1 MSQSRIKLKAVFC
14 LYWDKQQ
21 SIDFLKDRAFFHA
34 AMSDEHN
41 DSSHPVLAIIGKI
54 FIFAIPASLVVMLG
68 IVGAAFLGGSGV
80 EVAQASAKLAP
91 AVAVESSAAPAA
103 EPAVAATSA
112 VAAGA
117 GSNSSQMQLGK
128 AAYATCA
135 ACHGP
140 DGAGLKAG
148 PMLMAPSLHGSEL
161 LLGDVDAALLIILKG
176 IAKEG
181 MDYMGMMASLGAGL
195 DDEKMAAVLTYT
207 RNSWGNSAPSVT
219 VEEAAAA
226 RAKFAAVNAPAG
238 VRRAEIQAI
247 VDAHK

>member
-1 MSQSRIKLKAVFC
+1 
-14 LYWDKQQ
+14 
-21 SIDFLKDRAFFHA
+21 
-34 AMSDEHN
+34 MSDEHN
-41 DSSHPVLAIIGKI
+41 ESTNPVLAIIGKI

-80 EVAQASAKLAP
+80 EVAEAAAKPAPAAAAPAEPAAAGEP
-91 AVAVESSAAPAA
+91 AVAPDAEPTVAAAAPAA
-103 EPAVAATSA
+103 
-112 VAAGA
+112 AGA
-117 GSNSSQMQLGK
+117 GPDASQMQLGK
-128 AAYATCA
+128 SAYATCA

-140 DGAGLKAG
+140 DGSGLKAG

-207 RNSWGNSAPSVT
+207 RNSWGNSAPAVT

-226 RAKFAAVNAPAG
+226 RAKFADVNAPAG
-238 VRRAEIQAI
+238 VKRAEIQAI

>member
-1 MSQSRIKLKAVFC
+1 
-14 LYWDKQQ
+14 
-21 SIDFLKDRAFFHA
+21 
-34 AMSDEHN
+34 MSDEHK
-41 DSSHPVLAIIGKI
+41 DSPHPVLAIIGKI

-68 IVGAAFLGGSGV
+68 LVGVAFLGGSGV
-80 EVAQASAKLAP
+80 EVVEASAKPAP
-91 AVAVESSAAPAA
+91 VAAAAESSAIPAA
-103 EPAVAATSA
+103 EPVVAAASPA
-112 VAAGA
+112 AAGA
-117 GSNSSQMQLGK
+117 GPNDSQMQLGK

-207 RNSWGNSAPSVT
+207 RNSWGNSAPAIT

-226 RAKFAAVNAPAG
+226 RAKFADVNAPAG

>member
-1 MSQSRIKLKAVFC
+1 
-14 LYWDKQQ
+14 
-21 SIDFLKDRAFFHA
+21 
-34 AMSDEHN
+34 MSDEHN

-80 EVAQASAKLAP
+80 EVAEASAKPAP
-91 AVAVESSAAPAA
+91 AAAADPLAAAESSAEPAA
-103 EPAVAATSA
+103 AAAAPS
-112 VAAGA
+112 VAGA
-117 GSNSSQMQLGK
+117 GSDSSQMQLGK

-207 RNSWGNSAPSVT
+207 RNSWGNSAPAVT

-226 RAKFAAVNAPAG
+226 RAKFADVNAPAG
-238 VRRAEIQAI
+238 VKRAEIQAI

>member
-1 MSQSRIKLKAVFC
+1 
-14 LYWDKQQ
+14 
-21 SIDFLKDRAFFHA
+21 
-34 AMSDEHN
+34 MSDEHN

-80 EVAQASAKLAP
+80 EVAEASAKP
-91 AVAVESSAAPAA
+91 ASAATADSPAAAEFSAAPAG
-103 EPAVAATSA
+103 EPAVAAASPA
-112 VAAGA
+112 VAGA
-117 GSNSSQMQLGK
+117 VSNSSQMQLGK

-207 RNSWGNSAPSVT
+207 RNSWGNSAPAIT
-219 VEEAAAA
+219 VEEAAVA
-226 RAKFAAVNAPAG
+226 RAKFADVNAPAG
-238 VRRAEIQAI
+238 VKRAEIQAI

>member
-1 MSQSRIKLKAVFC
+1 
-14 LYWDKQQ
+14 
-21 SIDFLKDRAFFHA
+21 
-34 AMSDEHN
+34 MSDEHK
-41 DSSHPVLAIIGKI
+41 DSPHPVLAIIGKI

-68 IVGAAFLGGSGV
+68 LVGVAFLGGSGV
-80 EVAQASAKLAP
+80 EVVEASAKPAP
-91 AVAVESSAAPAA
+91 VAAAAESSAIPAA
-103 EPAVAATSA
+103 EPVVAAASPA
-112 VAAGA
+112 AAGA
-117 GSNSSQMQLGK
+117 GPHVSQMQLGK

-207 RNSWGNSAPSVT
+207 RNSWGNSAPAIT

-226 RAKFAAVNAPAG
+226 RAKFADVNAPAG

>member
-1 MSQSRIKLKAVFC
+1 
-14 LYWDKQQ
+14 
-21 SIDFLKDRAFFHA
+21 
-34 AMSDEHN
+34 MSDEHN

-80 EVAQASAKLAP
+80 EVAEASAKPAP
-91 AVAVESSAAPAA
+91 AAAADPLAAAESSAAPAA
-103 EPAVAATSA
+103 EPAAAAAAPS
-112 VAAGA
+112 VAGA
-117 GSNSSQMQLGK
+117 GSDSSQMQLGK

-207 RNSWGNSAPSVT
+207 RNSWGNSAPAVT

-226 RAKFAAVNAPAG
+226 RAKFADVNAPAG
-238 VRRAEIQAI
+238 VKRAEIQAI